1 MKRLFIMLLLACSA
15 IITVNAYE
23 TANPQKKP
31 ENVIFVLN
39 AIINKFGQNEGQVYS
54 VNRNPNTG
62 IIESSTKI
70 VPFSCPANA
79 MKNDNVLNAVA
90 INFPKEEPLAYQ
102 FLHIQPGSNEQFQL
116 KIMTDNGTNG
126 HSLRIRTNKKQEM
139 WLMCCK
145 NPENPQLRDAYAVTW
160 QYVNDQKS
168 QVAGTV
174 YMLTS
179 LRPDL
184 FEKSMSSSVF
194 AKESSD
200 AKKVFRLEG
209 RVGDDLTDSLYVFY
223 MAPTGEELNSVTDDS
238 YVATMPVI
246 NRNFSFTLELDKP
259 MVGRIRT
266 VMPDGSLCQL
276 WTNIDCVPGETYHIT
291 THNGWYEE
299 DRLYERRVGR
309 YSGKSL
315 LTERQIQGN
324 DDVDVLPLEADTV
337 PIYDPTPE
345 NADNT
350 DFQMSEK
357 ERLRALVMVKAGQEL
372 SNIEPTI
379 NMIKA
384 TYQHISEIWKVK
396 TTMGANAG
404 KAHSDAF
411 AEDIEK
417 SFKRIV
423 KLNKE
428 LDNDVQAV
436 AKAVNDSPLSQKVK
450 ADVMGDSYRAILDF
464 LTEQNKAF
472 SAMVQQTGSLPKAAV
487 KTQKYVNELT
497 AKYMAKAVKYTR

>member
-1 MKRLFIMLLLACSA
+1 
-15 IITVNAYE
+15 
-23 TANPQKKP
+23 
-31 ENVIFVLN
+31 
-39 AIINKFGQNEGQVYS
+39 
-54 VNRNPNTG
+54 
-62 IIESSTKI
+62 
-70 VPFSCPANA
+70 
-79 MKNDNVLNAVA
+79 
-90 INFPKEEPLAYQ
+90 
-102 FLHIQPGSNEQFQL
+102 
-116 KIMTDNGTNG
+116 
-126 HSLRIRTNKKQEM
+126 M

-223 MAPTGEELNSVTDDS
+223 MAPTGDELNSVTDDS

-315 LTERQIQGN
+315 LTERQIHGN

-357 ERLRALVMVKAGQEL
+357 ERLMALVMVKAGQEVL
-372 SNIEPTI
+372 NIEPTI

-428 LDNDVQAV
+428 LDDDVQAV
-436 AKAVNDSPLSQKVK
+436 AKAVNESPLPQKEK
-450 ADVMGDSYRAILDF
+450 ADAMGNFNRAILDF